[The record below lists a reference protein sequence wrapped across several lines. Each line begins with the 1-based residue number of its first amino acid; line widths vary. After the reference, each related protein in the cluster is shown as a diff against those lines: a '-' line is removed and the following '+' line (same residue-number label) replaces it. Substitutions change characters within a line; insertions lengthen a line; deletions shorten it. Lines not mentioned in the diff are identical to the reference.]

1 MRTQLLQR
9 NTVGQYLEFFYHEN
23 ILAFAL
29 QLYLRIAN
37 IIITRANFVNGSQ
50 QFLTVCLK

>member
-37 IIITRANFVNGSQ
+37 IIKTTNFVNGIQ
-50 QFLTVCLK
+50 QFLTLCLK

>member
-37 IIITRANFVNGSQ
+37 IIKTMNYRKQLNYKNNFILS
-50 QFLTVCLK
+50 F